1 MNKVEYSGNE
11 IAVIGM
17 SGRFPRA
24 GNISELW
31 DNLKAGKE
39 CITFFSKEEL
49 LSAGV
54 DIHEIENPNYIKAHG
69 YLEEAE
75 KFDNDFFGYSN
86 IEALVMDPQIRMLH
100 EVVWEALEDAGY
112 NPETY
117 KKPIGL
123 YVGASDNL
131 YWQIVSSFSKD
142 DSVSQ
147 GFGTF
152 LLNNKDFIATQIA
165 YKLNLKGPVI
175 DLSTACS
182 TSLVGIHMACQALLS
197 GECDIALAGGVTI
210 SLPLKKGYMYEKD
223 MVMSSDGHCRAFDEA
238 GSGFVEG
245 SGAGV
250 VALKLLEDALNDG
263 DDIYA
268 VIKGSAINNDGNRKV
283 GYTAPSIE
291 GQSEVIR
298 LAHRVAEVEPSTISY
313 IETHGTGTRLGD
325 VVEIEALRQ
334 AFGKQEKNYCALGT
348 IKSSVGH
355 LDFAAGVA
363 GFIKT
368 ALMLKHKLIPPVV
381 NFNTPN
387 SQLNSENSPFYIN
400 KELINWKKEDTQLRA
415 GVSSFG
421 IGGTNAHI
429 VLEEAPETLTE
440 PQQEEKWNVLALS
453 ARSPQALDMMTDN
466 LAHYLEANP
475 DANPA
480 DVAYTLHSGRKLF
493 KYRRTL
499 VFNGINNAIDALKA
513 KDNRN
518 IKTFYSEKDK
528 KSVIFMFAGQGS
540 QYVSMGLELY
550 EKEPVFRMAF
560 DNCRVLLKGLVEFD
574 IKDVLYPVKENEQE
588 AQQKINQTELT
599 QLVIF
604 VFEYS
609 LTKLLIHWGI
619 KPDAMIGYSFGEYTT
634 ALISGVFS
642 LEDALKL
649 IVARGKLMKSLN
661 TGAMLSV
668 PLTETELMPLINEF
682 NYSDT
687 LKVSIAII
695 NGFSC
700 IVSGSSESI
709 DTFDKYMKQKR
720 YLCMKV
726 PVSYAMHSP
735 ELAPIVE
742 EFKRKV
748 QSITLNKHS
757 IPYIS
762 GLTGTWITGEQV
774 TDPEYWA
781 SHLIQPIRFSDG
793 MEKLLEDSDTVFIE
807 VGPGRDLSVLL
818 NRFIEKEPERILN
831 TVRVQHD
838 GKSDIYFLLNKLAQ
852 LWRCGI
858 KINWKNFYGAEKRQ
872 HINLPTYPFEGKR
885 FWIDSNPKDVVRN
898 ERTISLYK
906 KENVAEWF
914 YVPQWVRSTPGY
926 MGKPN
931 SSQWLI
937 FRDTHGISDEII
949 NNFTK
954 KEINVVT
961 VTMGKSYERVDRNR
975 FIIDP
980 AQNGDYERLF
990 SEITATGITIEKIAH
1005 FWGVDNIGTEECQM
1019 TSFDCAQDTG
1029 LYSILKIAKA
1039 LAKSEMHKEITLDVI
1054 TNNVH
1059 VVSGE
1064 ETTYPEK
1071 ATALAASI
1079 VIPQEYSYI
1088 KSRCI
1093 DIVVPEGHKK
1103 GRSNLVNQLGA
1114 ELLSESPDR
1123 VIAYRSGFR
1132 WVMKYEQIKL
1142 EQQVNTEIPF
1152 KTQGVYLITGGLG
1165 GVGYALAEHIV
1176 KEYKAKVVLTGR
1188 TVLPE
1193 REKWDWWLENHP
1205 QEDKISDRIRK
1216 ILALENYGTDILI
1229 FDAADVSDEDK
1240 MKYIVD
1246 RAEEE
1251 FGAITGVIHSA
1262 GVLDGSSFSLIN
1274 DLDLAECK
1282 TQFNSKVYGL
1292 LVLERIFRDKETDF
1306 CVLMSSIASVLG
1318 GLGHVAYSAANLF
1331 MDYFVQKINSFGDKN
1346 WKSVCWSEWQKDNGS
1361 NEKITIGATI
1371 AELSMSTDEAIDAF
1385 ERILAFGGQGQ
1396 IVCSPG
1402 DLQQRLNQWVK
1413 PNYTDS
1419 EESEKSGNIH
1429 KTYYTRPSLSNSYV
1443 EPQSQIEKELAD
1455 TWKDLFRI
1463 SEVGILDDF
1472 FELGGDSLKA
1482 ITVIN
1487 NIYKKFEVELPLTDF
1502 FKFSTIEK
1510 LGAYL
1515 TASDKKAYIPIN
1527 KVEEKEYYAL
1537 SSAQKRLY
1545 FINQYDPSLTT
1556 YNMSGIFV
1564 LEGDIDKIHFEKV
1577 FNCLIERHDSLR
1589 TSFVMKESEP
1599 VQIIHNHIDF
1609 KIEFHECNENQVD
1622 NIIDEFI
1629 KPFDLS
1635 KAPLIRVA
1643 LIRLTDGKYIFIYDM
1658 HHIISDGVSMNV
1670 LINDF
1675 ISLYNGEQ
1683 LKPLKMQYR
1692 DFSEWQNNLY
1702 KENVDDAQEKYWL
1715 NRFSGEIPVLNMP
1728 TDYNRPAVQSYE
1740 GAHTYFVLDKSRT
1753 GKLNDLAAENGVTLF
1768 MVLLAAYNVLL
1779 NRYTGQEEIIIGTPV
1794 AGRQHAD
1801 LQDII
1806 GVFVNTLPLLNHP
1819 KGSKSFVQFLE
1830 EVKQSTLEA
1839 FDNQSYQFEQLVDKL
1854 NIPKDISRNPLFD
1867 TMLVLQNTGNM
1878 LDTLNASGKLRFSE
1892 YNHKNNMSK
1901 FDIMLTAFE
1910 DKGEITFEFEY
1921 STMLFKQD
1929 TIDNLSKHFINIL
1942 EDICDA
1948 PHKELREIKIL
1959 SKEEQDIITNTF
1971 NATAC
1976 DYIKDK
1982 NVIDVFEENAAL
1994 IPQNIAV
2001 IYNDKSWTYAE
2012 LNERS
2017 NQLAHYLKSLGIGN
2031 DTIVGLMVRRS
2042 FEMMV
2047 GIYAILKAGGAYLP
2061 IDPEYP
2067 EARID
2072 YMIKDSGIEYILTD
2086 RNTVASPD
2094 IKGKIVYL
2102 DDDYSKESKTN
2113 PVNITQPNSLAYVI
2127 YTSGSTGNPKGAMIE
2142 HTSLMNRLI
2151 WMQKNT
2157 PINQGDVVLQK
2168 TTFSFDV
2175 SVWELLWWGMQGAVV
2190 CLLENEGEKNP
2201 LSIVEAIYNNKV
2213 TILHFVPSMFS
2224 AFLSYLDTCSEAY
2237 KLNSLKYII
2246 TSGEA
2251 LTLDM
2256 VNTFN
2261 YIFKNNTGVRLVN
2274 LYGPT
2279 EATIDVSYFNCPRDT
2294 TGIQSIPIGKPID
2307 NIRLYITNKDG
2318 RLQPMGVPGEL
2329 CIGGVGLARGYLNK
2343 ELLTNEKFIFN
2354 PFLNGERLYKTGDLA
2369 KWNEDGNIEY
2379 LGRIDNQVKIRG
2391 FRIELGEIEGALRK
2405 IDGITDSVVIDVDDE
2420 TGKSLCAYIVT
2431 GKEISPNNLRT
2442 ALGNVLPDYMVPS
2455 YYVAIEKIPLT
2466 ANGKLDRKAL
2476 PKPNKV
2482 LVRKTY
2488 VPPEN
2493 NTQMVLCQIWGDVLG
2508 IDRVGTLDNFFEIGG
2523 DSIKALQILARL
2535 YQHGLQFTIKN
2546 LFKYPNV
2553 KELSSHVKYIV
2564 YEKGKGFEA
2573 GELPLTPI
2581 QKLFFEKSGEQNHH
2595 FNQSVMIFNK
2605 DGFSVEVLKNALNG
2619 IIKHHDAI
2627 RMVYNMQGNKIIQY
2641 NNDES
2646 ANLYDFYEYTLN
2658 DSEYIK
2664 TIEEQC
2670 EFLQSSI
2677 NLSTGPLVKV
2687 GLFHTLAGEYLA
2699 IIIHHL
2705 VVDGVSW
2712 RILLE
2717 DLKLAYD
2724 QSLKGNKIVL
2734 PSKTAS
2740 FQQWAK
2746 ELKGHADSESV
2757 YKNIQYWRD
2766 ILNVSVPK
2774 LPRDYKIS
2782 EIRKNKYREAVS
2794 ITFTSDETNDLLKNI
2809 HNTYHTKIEDIL
2821 LAGLGMALKSWN
2833 GNDKA
2838 LIALEGHGREELL
2851 QGLPIARTV
2860 GWFTSLYPVLL
2871 DMGSVNKLSY
2881 YLRMIKENLRK
2892 IPNGGI
2898 EFGLYQYIRNRG
2910 EEEQS
2915 FESLEPEIMFNYLGQ
2930 FDKELV
2936 SDYFEVAQQSCG
2948 KEVSPE
2954 GTPWYALDINC
2965 ITIDGALKVTASFD
2979 KNEYKSETISNLMEA
2994 YKACLQEIILHC
3006 KTQKQELGSPA
3017 DFKLDMPLESFDKLT
3032 ESLYSNIKWS
3042 NEKERIIQD
3051 IYKLSPMQEGILF
3064 HAVSSDSETYFQQC
3078 AFDIS
3083 GKLEID
3089 LLEKCL
3095 NEIVERY
3102 DILRTVF
3109 VYEGLS
3115 NPLQVVLK
3123 ERMISVLYE
3132 DISAMDDHRKHE
3144 YYKAFKKLER
3154 ETGFD
3159 VTRDSLIKMSVLYWG
3174 DGQYKLIWSFHHIL
3188 MDGWCLSI
3196 LFGELLKRY
3205 TCFCGKTKLEFPQV
3219 TSYRN
3224 YIEWLQKN
3232 DENSALQY
3240 WGEYLQDYNTQALLP
3255 QKNKRE
3261 DQSYRQM
3268 QFNMNLDEE
3277 CVRKIEDISKRYHV
3291 TQNTVMQSV
3300 WGILLQK
3307 YTGNEDVVFGAVVS
3321 GRPAEIE
3328 NIENMLGLFI
3338 NTIPVRIS
3346 TQAQTKFS
3354 ELVMSR
3360 QDEALESD
3368 QHSYIS
3374 LSKVQAVSE
3383 LKQGLFDHIIIY
3395 ENYPLGQ
3402 NASEAAG
3409 YDSTGFIV
3417 EGVEAFEQTN
3427 YDLNIIVNSANGI
3440 EIDFRYNANVYEEW
3454 LIEQLARHLETII
3467 KQVSDNFE
3475 ITIEDIDLLLEEERQ
3490 QLLCGFNDTYC
3501 DYSRGDTIIDLFE
3514 KQVGLT
3520 PDDTA
3525 LIFHNEILTYRE
3537 LNERSNRLAH
3547 YLRRLGFKP
3556 NMVAGIMVKRSFDM
3570 MIAIVGIL
3578 KAGGAYLPIDPEL
3591 PEERISYM
3599 MEDCDG
3605 KFLLV
3610 DKQKSI
3616 SQDFKGQVININE
3629 SEKEPNYN
3637 PEKVNLPS
3645 DLAYVIYTS
3654 GSTGKPKGV
3663 MIEHRAVNNF
3673 ITGMSRKID
3682 FSSGKTI
3689 LALTTISFDI
3699 FVLETI
3705 LALTKG
3711 LKVVIADEQ
3720 SQKDIG
3726 MICELIRKNNIDMV
3740 QMTPSRAQLF
3750 LSDKKWSNYLIS
3762 LKEIIIGGEPFTENL
3777 LGYLEGFKGVKVY
3790 NVYGPTETTV
3800 WSTIKELT
3808 GQKQVN
3814 IGNPIAN
3821 TQIYI
3826 LNSKKQLV
3834 PKGVKG
3840 ELYIGGDGLARG
3852 YISNNK
3858 LTEEKF
3864 IQNPFNPNERIYKTG
3879 DISKWLY
3886 NGEIQCYGRM
3896 DHQIKI
3902 MGYRIELGEI
3912 EHQISKHELVADV
3925 VVSKI
3930 TTLSNTDSLVSF
3942 IVVKDE
3948 GQKEELINSLNEFL
3962 SHSLPAYMIPSK
3974 NIVIDS
3980 IPRLIN
3986 GKTDYR
3992 ALNEIANDFKDVD
4005 KKKLPRDEVEQ
4016 KIYEIWASIL
4026 GTSQFDI
4033 ETSFFYLGGNSLN
4046 LMKLVSDLNTAFNV
4060 SIPLGTLFT
4069 NNTIEM
4075 QSAIVKKWSPDGS
4088 DNIILPSENREYYP
4102 LSFLQK
4108 GFYILDLLYKDN
4120 TMYNISEIVEL
4131 EGDLDISLIQSIFNN
4146 LIERHESLRTAFISV
4161 DGVPVQ
4167 KIMDKVDFQI
4177 EFIEK
4182 GSENIESTLQ
4192 KLIRPFNLSKPPLI
4206 RVGIVKLENKRHLLV
4221 IDMHHIITDAISI
4234 GIIIRD
4240 FLSIY
4245 QQKELP
4251 KLKLQYKD
4259 YAVWQESSIF
4269 QDKLKKQEAY
4279 WLSRFKGV
4287 IPQLDLPIDF
4297 ERPPVQTYGGASVAF
4312 ELDKE
4317 EVSLLRKLCVDLD
4330 STLYTVLLTVFNV
4343 FLYKITGQTDI
4354 ILGTPVSGRTSGD
4367 VEHLVGMFVNTVIL
4381 RNKLERTQSFEE
4393 VFSEIKLN
4401 TVTAFSNQDYPFNE
4415 LVKRVCSKRDLSRNP
4430 IFNVMF
4436 QLQDFEVPRVRV
4448 DGLKIKPFERSI
4460 NSNFDMT
4467 FSITDTGETIKV
4479 AIIYNISL
4487 FKSETVEKWKTYF
4500 IGILNR
4506 ILADRTIKLTDIQGF
4521 KDDKGFEDL
4530 KSIES
4535 DFEVPFAIDI
4545 DFDFDN

>member
-49 LSAGV
+49 LSSGI
-54 DIHEIENPNYIKAHG
+54 DKNEIENPNYIKAHG
-69 YLEEAE
+69 HLEDAE

-86 IEALVMDPQIRMLH
+86 VEALVMDPQIRMLH
-100 EVVWEALEDAGY
+100 EVVWGALEDAGC

-142 DSVSQ
+142 DSVSE
-147 GFGTF
+147 GFGNF

-223 MVMSSDGHCRAFDEA
+223 MVMSSDGHCRAFDEE

-245 SGAGV
+245 SAAGV

-263 DDIYA
+263 DEIYA

-291 GQSEVIR
+291 GQAEVIR

-334 AFGKQEKNYCALGT
+334 AFGKQDKNYCALGT

-368 ALMLKHKLIPPVV
+368 VLMLKHKLIPPVV

-387 SQLNSENSPFYIN
+387 SQLNLENSPFYIN
-400 KELINWKKEDTQLRA
+400 KELIDWKKEDTQLRA

-429 VLEEAPETLTE
+429 VLEEAPEALKE
-440 PQQEEKWNVLALS
+440 PQQEKQWNVLALS
-453 ARSPQALDMMTDN
+453 ARSPQALERMTDN
-466 LAHYLEANP
+466 LAHYLEENP
-475 DANPA
+475 KVNPEHI
-480 DVAYTLHSGRKLF
+480 AYTLHTGRKLF

-499 VFNGINNAIDALKA
+499 VFSGINDAIDVLKA
-513 KDNRN
+513 KDNRS

-528 KSVIFMFAGQGS
+528 KSVIFMFSGQGS
-540 QYVSMGLELY
+540 QYVNMGLELY
-550 EKEPVFRMAF
+550 EKEPVFKIAF
-560 DNCRVLLKGLVEFD
+560 DSCRAALKGLVDFD
-574 IKDVLYPVKENEQE
+574 IKDVLYPVKEKEQE
-588 AQQKINQTELT
+588 AQEKINETELT
-599 QLVIF
+599 QLIIF

-609 LTKLLIHWGI
+609 LSKLLIHWGI
-619 KPDAMIGYSFGEYTT
+619 KPDAMIGYSFGEYTA

-649 IVARGKLMKSLN
+649 IVARGKLIKSLN
-661 TGAMLSV
+661 GGAMLSV
-668 PLTETELMPLINEF
+668 PLSETELMPLINEF
-682 NYSDT
+682 NASDA
-687 LKVSIAII
+687 LRVSIAII

-700 IVSGSSESI
+700 IVSGTSDSI
-709 DTFDKYMKQKR
+709 DAFYKYMKQKR

-735 ELAPIVE
+735 ELNPIVE
-742 EFKRKV
+742 EFKKQV
-748 QSITLNKHS
+748 QGITLNKPS

-774 TDPEYWA
+774 TASEYWA
-781 SHLIQPIRFSDG
+781 RHLIEPIRFSEG
-793 MEKLLEDSDTVFIE
+793 MEKLLEDSDTVFVE
-807 VGPGRDLSVLL
+807 VGPGRDLSVMMSRLV
-818 NRFIEKEPERILN
+818 EKEPERILN
-831 TVRVQHD
+831 TVRVQQD
-838 GKSDIYFLLNKLAQ
+838 GKTDIYFLLNKIAQ

-858 KINWKNFYGAEKRQ
+858 KINWKNFYGEEKRK
-872 HINLPTYPFEGKR
+872 HINLPAYPFEGKS
-885 FWIDSNPKDVVRN
+885 FWIDSNPKDVFRN
-898 ERTISLYK
+898 EKASSLYK
-906 KENVAEWF
+906 IADVAQWF
-914 YVPQWVRSTPGY
+914 YVPQWVRSTPEY
-926 MGKPN
+926 KGKSD

-937 FRDTHGISDEII
+937 FRDTLGISDEII
-949 NNFTK
+949 NDFIK

-961 VTMGKSYERVDRNR
+961 VTMGKTYERADKNK
-975 FIIDP
+975 FIINP
-980 AQNGDYERLF
+980 AQSVDYERLF
-990 SEITATGITIEKIAH
+990 NEITAEGITIEKIGH
-1005 FWGVDNIGTEECQM
+1005 FWGLDSIGKEECQIA
-1019 TSFDCAQDTG
+1019 SFDYAQDAG

-1039 LAKSEMHKEITLDVI
+1039 LAKLERHKEITLDVI
-1054 TNNVH
+1054 TNNIH
-1059 VVSGE
+1059 VVTGE
-1064 ETTYPEK
+1064 EATYPEK
-1071 ATALAASI
+1071 ATALSASI

-1093 DIVVPEGHKK
+1093 DIVIPEGHKK
-1103 GRSNLVNQLGA
+1103 GRSNLVNQLGT

-1123 VIAYRSGFR
+1123 IIAYRSGFR
-1132 WVMKYEQIKL
+1132 WVMKYEQVKL

-1188 TVLPE
+1188 TILPE

-1205 QEDKISDRIRK
+1205 QEDSVSDRIRK
-1216 ILALENYGTDILI
+1216 ILALENHGTDILV
-1229 FDAADVSDEDK
+1229 FDAADASDEEK

-1246 RAEEE
+1246 KTEEE
-1251 FGAITGVIHSA
+1251 LGAITGVIHSA
-1262 GVLDGSSFSLIN
+1262 GILDGSSFSLIN

-1292 LVLERIFRDKETDF
+1292 FVLEKIFRDRELDF

-1331 MDYFVQKINSFGDKN
+1331 MDYYVQKINSCSDNN
-1346 WKSVCWSEWQKDNGS
+1346 WKSVCWSEWQKDKDS

-1371 AELSMSTDEAIDAF
+1371 AELSMSPDEALDAF
-1385 ERILAFGGQGQ
+1385 ERILAFGGNGQ

-1413 PNYTDS
+1413 PNHTDS
-1419 EESEKSGNIH
+1419 EESEKGGNIH

-1455 TWKDLFRI
+1455 IWKDLFRI

-1487 NIYKKFEVELPLTDF
+1487 NIYKKFQVELPLTEF
-1502 FKFSTIEK
+1502 FKISTIEK

-1515 TASDKKAYIPIN
+1515 TASDKKAYIPIS

-1556 YNMSGIFV
+1556 YNMSGIFA
-1564 LEGDIDKIHFEKV
+1564 LEGDIHKTHFEKV
-1577 FNCLIERHDSLR
+1577 FNSLIQRHDSLR

-1599 VQIIHNHIDF
+1599 VQVIHNHIDF
-1609 KIEFHECNENQVD
+1609 KIEFHECNENKVD
-1622 NIIDEFI
+1622 KIINDFI

-1635 KAPLIRVA
+1635 RAPLIRVA

-1658 HHIISDGVSMNV
+1658 HHIISDGVSMNI

-1702 KENVDDAQEKYWL
+1702 KENNDNVQEKYWL
-1715 NRFSGEIPVLNMP
+1715 NRFCGEIPVLNMP

-1753 GKLNDLAAENGVTLF
+1753 DKLNKLAAENGVTIF
-1768 MVLLAAYNVLL
+1768 MVLLGAYNVLL
-1779 NRYTGQEEIIIGTPV
+1779 NRYTGQEEIIVGTPV

-1806 GVFVNTLPLLNHP
+1806 GVFVNTLPLLNQP

-1878 LDTLNASGKLRFSE
+1878 LETLNASGKLRFSE
-1892 YNHKNNMSK
+1892 YSHKNNMSK

-1921 STMLFKQD
+1921 STMLFKPA
-1929 TIDNLSKHFINIL
+1929 TINSLSQHFINVL
-1942 EDICDA
+1942 EDICEA
-1948 PHKELREIKIL
+1948 PHKELSQIKIL
-1959 SKEEQDIITNTF
+1959 SQKEKAIITNTF

-1976 DYIKDK
+1976 EYIKDK

-1994 IPQNIAV
+1994 IPENVAV
-2001 IYNDKSWTYAE
+2001 IYNNKCWTYAQ

-2017 NQLAHYLKSLGIGN
+2017 NQLAHYLRSLGVGN
-2031 DTIVGLMVRRS
+2031 DTIVGIMVQRS

-2061 IDPEYP
+2061 IDPGYP
-2067 EARID
+2067 QARIN
-2072 YMIKDSGIEYILTD
+2072 YMINDSGIEYILID
-2086 RNTVASPD
+2086 RNTAVSAD
-2094 IKGKIVYL
+2094 IKDKILYL
-2102 DDDYSKESKTN
+2102 DDDYSKESKSN
-2113 PVNITQPNSLAYVI
+2113 PVNITKPNSLAYVI

-2175 SVWELLWWGMQGAVV
+2175 SVWEILWWGMQRAVV
-2190 CLLENEGEKNP
+2190 CLLENQGEKNP
-2201 LSIVEAIYNNKV
+2201 QSIVEAIYNNKV
-2213 TILHFVPSMFS
+2213 TTLHFVPSMFN
-2224 AFLSYLDTCSEAY
+2224 AFLSYLDTCSEVH

-2256 VNTFN
+2256 VNRFN
-2261 YIFKNNTGVRLVN
+2261 YIFRNNTGVRLVN

-2279 EATIDVSYFNCPRDT
+2279 EATIDVSYFNCPRAT

-2318 RLQPMGVPGEL
+2318 VLQPMGVPGEL
-2329 CIGGVGLARGYLNK
+2329 CIGGTGLARGYLNK
-2343 ELLTNEKFIFN
+2343 EQLTKEKFVFN
-2354 PFLNGERLYKTGDLA
+2354 PFLGGERLYKTGDLA

-2391 FRIELGEIEGALRK
+2391 FRIELGEIESELRK
-2405 IDGITDSVVIDVDDE
+2405 IDGITDAVVIDVDDE
-2420 TGKSLCAYIVT
+2420 TGKSLCAYIIT
-2431 GKEISPNNLRT
+2431 HKELSANNLRI

-2455 YYVAIEKIPLT
+2455 YYVTIEKIPLT

-2493 NTQMVLCQIWGDVLG
+2493 NTQMVLCKIWGDVLG
-2508 IDRVGTLDNFFEIGG
+2508 IDRVGTSDNFFEIGG

-2546 LFKYPNV
+2546 LFKYPTV
-2553 KELSSHVKYIV
+2553 KELSTQVKSVACETY
-2564 YEKGKGFEA
+2564 KAFEA

-2595 FNQSVMIFNK
+2595 FNQAVMVFNK
-2605 DGFSVEVLKNALNG
+2605 DVFSAEALKAALNE

-2627 RMVYNMQGNKIIQY
+2627 RMVYKMLGNEIIQY
-2641 NNDES
+2641 NNDET

-2658 DSEYIK
+2658 SSDDIK
-2664 TIEEQC
+2664 VIEEHC
-2670 EFLQSSI
+2670 DLLQGRI
-2677 NLSTGPLVKV
+2677 NVSTGPLVKI
-2687 GLFHTLAGEYLA
+2687 GLFHTLTGEYLT

-2717 DLKLAYD
+2717 DLKLAYQ
-2724 QSLKGNKIVL
+2724 QSLEGNKIVL

-2740 FQQWAK
+2740 FRQWAK
-2746 ELKGHADSESV
+2746 ALKEYADSRLV
-2757 YKNIQYWRD
+2757 YENVHYWRD
-2766 ILNVSVPK
+2766 VLNVSVPK
-2774 LPRDYKIS
+2774 LPRDFQTS
-2782 EIRKNKYREAVS
+2782 EIRKNKHRNVVS
-2794 ITFTSDETNDLLKNI
+2794 ITFTTDETSDLLKNI
-2809 HNTYHTKIEDIL
+2809 HNKYHTKTEDLL
-2821 LAGLGMALKSWN
+2821 LAGLGMALKRWS

-2838 LIALEGHGREELL
+2838 LIALEGHGREGLFPD
-2851 QGLPIARTV
+2851 LPIARTV

-2871 DMGSVNKLSY
+2871 DMGSVNHLSY
-2881 YLRMIKENLRK
+2881 YLRRIKENLRK
-2892 IPNGGI
+2892 IPHGGI
-2898 EFGLYQYIRNRG
+2898 EFGLYQYVRNRG
-2910 EEEQS
+2910 EEEES

-2936 SDYFEVAQQSCG
+2936 SDYFEVAQQSSG

-2965 ITIDGALKVTASFD
+2965 ITIGGRLKVTASFD
-2979 KNEYKSETISNLMEA
+2979 KNEYKSESISSLMEA
-2994 YKACLQEIILHC
+2994 YKTCLQEIVMHC
-3006 KTQKQELGSPA
+3006 KTQKTELASPA
-3017 DFKLDMPLESFDKLT
+3017 DFKLDMSLESFDKLT
-3032 ESLYSNIKWS
+3032 ESLYANIKWN
-3042 NEKERIIQD
+3042 NEKDRIIQD

-3064 HAVSSDSETYFQQC
+3064 HAVSNRSETYFQQC

-3083 GKLEID
+3083 GKLDID
-3089 LLEKCL
+3089 LLENCF
-3095 NEIVERY
+3095 NEIVKRY

-3115 NPLQVVLK
+3115 KPFQAVLK
-3123 ERMISVLYE
+3123 ERKVALRYE
-3132 DISAMDDHRKHE
+3132 DISCMDDHGKHE

-3154 ETGFD
+3154 EAGFD
-3159 VTRDSLIKMSVLYWG
+3159 VTRDSLIKMSVFYCG

-3188 MDGWCLSI
+3188 MDGWCMSI

-3205 TCFCGKTKLEFPQV
+3205 TSFYGKTKLELPQV
-3219 TSYRN
+3219 TPYRN

-3232 DENSALQY
+3232 DENSALEY
-3240 WGEYLQDYNTQALLP
+3240 WDKYLQGYSTQALLP
-3255 QKNKRE
+3255 QMNKRE
-3261 DQSYRQM
+3261 NQSYKQK
-3268 QFNMNLDEE
+3268 QFTMKLDEE
-3277 CVRKIEDISKRYHV
+3277 CVRNIEDMGKQYHV
-3291 TQNTVMQSV
+3291 TQNTVIQSV

-3346 TQAQTKFS
+3346 TQSQTKFS
-3354 ELVMSR
+3354 ELVTAR
-3360 QDEALESD
+3360 QDEALEAE

-3374 LSKVQAVSE
+3374 LSKVQAASE

-3395 ENYPLGQ
+3395 ENYPMGQ
-3402 NASEAAG
+3402 NASQAAG

-3417 EGVEAFEQTN
+3417 HGVEAFEQTN
-3427 YDLNIIVNSANGI
+3427 YDFNIIVTSANGI
-3440 EIDFRYNANVYEEW
+3440 EIDFRYNACVYEEW
-3454 LIEQLARHLETII
+3454 LIEQVARHLETII
-3467 KQVSDNFE
+3467 KQVSHNFE
-3475 ITIEDIDLLLEEERQ
+3475 IAIEDIDLLQEEERQ
-3490 QLLCGFNDTYC
+3490 QLLYEFNYTYC
-3501 DYSRGDTIIDLFE
+3501 DYSREDTIIDLLE
-3514 KQVGLT
+3514 KRVELT
-3520 PDDTA
+3520 PDNTA

-3547 YLRRLGFKP
+3547 YLRKLGLKP
-3556 NMVAGIMVKRSFDM
+3556 NMIAGIMVKRSFDM
-3570 MIAIVGIL
+3570 LIAIAGIL

-3599 MEDCDG
+3599 LEDCDG
-3605 KFLLV
+3605 RFLV
-3610 DKQKSI
+3610 ADKEKAI
-3616 SQDFKGQVININE
+3616 PRDFKGQVINICD
-3629 SEKEPNYN
+3629 SEKEPCYN
-3637 PEKVNLPS
+3637 PEKVNIPS

-3663 MIEHRAVNNF
+3663 MLEHRAVNNF
-3673 ITGMSRKID
+3673 ITGMSKKID
-3682 FSSGKTI
+3682 FSAGKTI

-3711 LKVVIADEQ
+3711 LKIVIADEQ

-3726 MICELIRKNNIDMV
+3726 MVCELIRKNNIDMV

-3750 LSDKKWSNYLIS
+3750 LNDKKWSNYLIS
-3762 LKEIIIGGEPFTENL
+3762 LKEFIIGGEPFAENL
-3777 LGYLEGFKGVKVY
+3777 LGYLEGLEGVKVY

-3800 WSTIKELT
+3800 WSSIKELT

-3864 IQNPFNPNERIYKTG
+3864 IQNPFIPNERIYKTG

-3942 IVVKDE
+3942 IVVKNDE
-3948 GQKEELINSLNEFL
+3948 QKAELLDSLNEYL
-3962 SHSLPAYMIPSK
+3962 AHSLPAYMIPSK

-3986 GKTDYR
+3986 GKTDYG
-3992 ALNEIANDFKDVD
+3992 ALKEIANDFKDAD
-4005 KKKLPRDEVEQ
+4005 KKKLPRDEFEQ
-4016 KIYEIWASIL
+4016 KIYEIWSSIL

-4075 QSAIVKKWSPDGS
+4075 QSAIIRKWSADGS
-4088 DNIILPSENREYYP
+4088 DNIILPAENREYYP
-4102 LSFLQK
+4102 LSYAQK

-4131 EGDLDISLIQSIFNN
+4131 EGDIDISLIQSIFDK
-4146 LIERHESLRTAFISV
+4146 LIARHESLRTAFTSV

-4182 GSENIESTLQ
+4182 GSDDIESTLK

-4206 RVGIVKLENKRHLLV
+4206 RVGIVRLDSKRHLLV
-4221 IDMHHIITDAISI
+4221 IDMHHIITDAISN

-4240 FLSIY
+4240 FLSVY
-4245 QQKELP
+4245 QKKELP
-4251 KLKLQYKD
+4251 ELKLQYKD
-4259 YAVWQESSIF
+4259 YAVWQDSSSF
-4269 QDKLKKQEAY
+4269 QDKFKKQEAY
-4279 WLSRFKGV
+4279 WLSRFNGV
-4287 IPQLDLPIDF
+4287 IPQLNLPIDF

-4317 EVSLLRKLCVDLD
+4317 EISLLRKLCMDLD
-4330 STLYTVLLTVFNV
+4330 ATLYTVLLSVFNV
-4343 FLYKITGQTDI
+4343 FIYKITGQTDI
-4354 ILGTPVSGRTSGD
+4354 ILGTPVSGRTSGE
-4367 VEHLVGMFVNTVIL
+4367 VEHLVGMFVNTVVL

-4401 TVTAFSNQDYPFNE
+4401 TASAFSNQDYPFNE

-4448 DGLKIKPFERSI
+4448 EGLEIKPFERSI

-4467 FSITDTGETIKV
+4467 FSVTDTAGTIKI
-4479 AIIYNISL
+4479 AIVYNISL
-4487 FKSETVEKWKTYF
+4487 FKCETVEKWKTYF
-4500 IGILNR
+4500 IEILNR
-4506 ILADRTIKLTDIQGF
+4506 ILADRTFKLTDIQDIE
-4521 KDDKGFEDL
+4521 KDLYTDL
-4530 KSIES
+4530 ESVES
-4535 DFEVPFAIDI
+4535 DFEVDI
-4545 DFDFDN
+4545 DFDFNN